1 MSWSHKNSADV
12 LLQHENERLHTC
24 LKAQQTITQFG
35 WSVLTHPPYS
45 PDVTS
50 SDIQLFGALKDA
62 VYGGKYKTI
71 NDVICAVK
79 TWLHE

>member
-1 MSWSHKNSADV
+1 MSQSHKNSAEV
-12 LLQHENERLHTC
+12 LLQQDNARLHTC
-24 LKAQQTITQFG
+24 LKTQQAITKFG

-50 SDIQLFGALKDA
+50 SDIQLFGTLKDA
-62 VYGGKYKTI
+62 VCGGKYETI